1 MAGALQERDLSQQ
14 EQEEEEQCL
23 PAHTQ
28 MVSIEY
34 EHVHTHLRL
43 LWCNRMLRRASVGL
57 RDHWR
62 SVVLLL
68 IGVSHWLHW
77 GSNRSCN
84 WSGNW
89 WVVSSRLE
97 ENTLSTVSDQCQDS
111 LPSFS
116 SVSTLVGHSTPLGY
130 QSQVSGCGWEMGV
143 AAQKWVEQLVAE
155 TQLDS

>member
-34 EHVHTHLRL
+34 KHVHAHLRL

-84 WSGNW
+84 WSRNW

-97 ENTLSTVSDQCQDS
+97 ENTLSTVSDQCQDFS
-111 LPSFS
+111 TFFFFSFNIGGS
-116 SVSTLVGHSTPLGY
+116 FHATRLSVSGEWVWMGDG
-130 QSQVSGCGWEMGV
+130 SGCSEVGG
-143 AAQKWVEQLVAE
+143 A
-155 TQLDS
+155 TGG